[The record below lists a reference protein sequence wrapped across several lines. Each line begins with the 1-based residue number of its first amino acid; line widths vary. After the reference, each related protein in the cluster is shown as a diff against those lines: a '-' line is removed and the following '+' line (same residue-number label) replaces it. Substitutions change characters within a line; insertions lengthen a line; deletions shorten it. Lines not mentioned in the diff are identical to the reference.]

1 MTYLLMGNSM
11 KDFYKILGVKEN
23 ASEEEIRARW
33 VELTKRYHPDRGEDM
48 ASDEKIREINEAY
61 QILKHSSTRV
71 EYDLQRAYGQEKRGS
86 YFKKLSIPASLLI
99 IFIIVGLIY
108 FNRFQTTSVSE
119 LTASN
124 QINQRNPRNEINQ
137 RNQIDQINPIDPTTQ
152 KPSVASKPQ
161 RIDSSTQQTQRLKD
175 PVTPIT
181 QLSNDLITNRP
192 SDAKDSM
199 TQRPN
204 DAKTPINPIIPTAQA
219 AEIQNPSPSVAVVA
233 TTQKV
238 QLPQQPKDSIDA
250 IDPTTQRLR
259 DPTNPMISRNIT
271 IQANTADPKI
281 ELAQFKPPS
290 LLATEDEVRKFFDSY
305 TERYNRMDIE
315 SFLSLFSSKAIQNK
329 KDGLE
334 GIRKIYTNF
343 FNQGKEVR
351 YRAQDM
357 KIETYQNAIEARARY
372 EIEQILKIGGE
383 KKVWRGQICW
393 VLGKENGALKILSL
407 DYQHD

>member
-1 MTYLLMGNSM
+1 M

-271 IQANTADPKI
+271 IQTNAADPKI

>member
-1 MTYLLMGNSM
+1 M

-271 IQANTADPKI
+271 IQTNTADPKI